1 MALYYAQMMR
11 YCVAAIG
18 TSREAIMPSSAHLR
32 LIIAALLFST
42 GGAAIKQATLTNW
55 QIAGFRSGVAVLA
68 LLCMTPEARR
78 GLSWRGA
85 LVGVA
90 YAATLILF
98 VTATKLTTAANT
110 IFLQSTAPVYILLLG
125 PWLLQE
131 KFNKKDVSFLGVV
144 AVGLSLF
151 FFGNDQ
157 PSATAPNPFLGNIIA
172 LISGVA
178 WGLTILG
185 LRWMSRDASAA
196 GGTSAVVLGN
206 VIAFVACLPMALP
219 VTNVSALDVTM
230 ILYLGVFQIGLA
242 YLFLTIAM
250 RRLAAL
256 EASLLLLIEPALNPL
271 VAWMVHGEVP
281 SALALV
287 GGTIILGAT
296 LFKTWRDTRTA

>member
-1 MALYYAQMMR
+1 M
-11 YCVAAIG
+11 I
-18 TSREAIMPSSAHLR
+18 SSARLR

-42 GGAAIKQATLTNW
+42 GGAAIKQASLTNW
-55 QIAGFRSGVAVLA
+55 QVAGFRSGVAVLA

-78 GLSWRGA
+78 GFSWRGG
-85 LVGVA
+85 LVGIA

-125 PWLLQE
+125 PWLLKE
-131 KFNKKDVSFLGVV
+131 KFDKKDVSFLAVV
-144 AVGLSLF
+144 GLGLSLF
-151 FFGNDQ
+151 FLGNDQ

-185 LRWMSRDASAA
+185 LRWMSRGDSSA
-196 GGTSAVVLGN
+196 GSTSAVVLGN

-219 VTNVSALDVTM
+219 VTDVSALDVTM

-242 YLFLTIAM
+242 YLFLTLAM
-250 RRLAAL
+250 KHLAAL
-256 EASLLLLIEPALNPL
+256 EASLLLLIEPALNPI
-271 VAWMVHGEVP
+271 VAWVVHGEVP
-281 SALALV
+281 SVLAMI
-287 GGTIILGAT
+287 GGSLILGAT
-296 LFKTWRDTRTA
+296 IFKTWRASPPNHPERGGT